1 LESKSIKINAQV
13 QKINQEYINQRAKEL
28 NDVLFNNI
36 DDDVYEW
43 ENMYFFTKICINYNE
58 EAVIFDLLKCNLL
71 NECPSWLQLNI
82 RHEKTKSSCMYEN
95 EDVIKVVELKIA
107 EILKIE
113 TAVYNNPQ
121 ILNGLKVKMHKER
134 LNGLLIYKYE
144 SESAQVSNLY
154 DTSDC
159 YYKKAVLKNSVEEI
173 FYTNNNTSQIRCID
187 VV

>member
-1 LESKSIKINAQV
+1 
-13 QKINQEYINQRAKEL
+13 
-28 NDVLFNNI
+28 
-36 DDDVYEW
+36 
-43 ENMYFFTKICINYNE
+43 M
-58 EAVIFDLLKCNLL
+58 
-71 NECPSWLQLNI
+71 
-82 RHEKTKSSCMYEN
+82 
-95 EDVIKVVELKIA
+95 
-107 EILKIE
+107 KIE
-113 TAVYNNPQ
+113 TSVYNNPQ

-154 DTSDC
+154 DTGDC